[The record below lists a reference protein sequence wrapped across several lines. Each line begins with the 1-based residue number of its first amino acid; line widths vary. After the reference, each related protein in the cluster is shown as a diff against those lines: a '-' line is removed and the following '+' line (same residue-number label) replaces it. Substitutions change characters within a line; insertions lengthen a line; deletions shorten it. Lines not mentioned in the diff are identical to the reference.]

1 MDRSIAAIVQLKH
14 VSVSVV
20 PPPGAQ
26 LSVPSANQGIKE
38 FGMLH
43 ADHGEEILVP
53 QVAPEAILVSQ
64 FGHMVRFQ
72 QLVVER
78 RRSHASQV
86 QQHHPAVEAWE
97 TIGVGFSDLGLR
109 VLLTVLPEG
118 VSGERGRSRL
128 VYKTKH
134 QMIASVRLQLDLGV
148 SVNIPTSHTANLCR
162 AFSGGKN
169 RVISQQG

>member
-1 MDRSIAAIVQLKH
+1 MVDIDRSTAAIVQLKH

-26 LSVPSANQGIKE
+26 LSVPATSQGIKE

-86 QQHHPAVEAWE
+86 QQHHPAVEARE

-109 VLLTVLPEG
+109 VLFTVLPEG
-118 VSGERGRSRL
+118 VSGERGRPRL
-128 VYKTKH
+128 VFKKKN
-134 QMIASVRLQLDLGV
+134 QMITKV
-148 SVNIPTSHTANLCR
+148 
-162 AFSGGKN
+162 
-169 RVISQQG
+169 

>member
-1 MDRSIAAIVQLKH
+1 MVDIDRPIAAIVQLKH
-14 VSVSVV
+14 VSISVV

-26 LSVPSANQGIKE
+26 LSIPATSQRVKE

-53 QVAPEAILVSQ
+53 QVAPEAILVGQ

-78 RRSHASQV
+78 RRSHACQV

-109 VLLTVLPEG
+109 VLFAVLPEG

-128 VYKTKH
+128 VFKKR
-134 QMIASVRLQLDLGV
+134 I
-148 SVNIPTSHTANLCR
+148 
-162 AFSGGKN
+162 K
-169 RVISQQG
+169 